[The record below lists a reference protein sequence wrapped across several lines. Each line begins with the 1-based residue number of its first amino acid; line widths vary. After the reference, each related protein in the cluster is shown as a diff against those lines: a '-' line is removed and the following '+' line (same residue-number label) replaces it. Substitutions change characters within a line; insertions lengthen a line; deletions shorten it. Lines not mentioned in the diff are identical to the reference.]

1 MTEETKEMLAEVVAK
16 SLEDAVPSAV
26 EAAMDVKL
34 KELSLNEN
42 PDFKEMKSQMKELVE
57 KSRMW
62 SWNSDLIQV
71 KKDFVTALKWLRD
84 GDQNAIKAM
93 NVTTD
98 ADGWYLVHP
107 EFEKWVY
114 RIMENYWIWKD
125 CNLSKMNSNT
135 KYFILRKAGL
145 EVFYTDEAVAFNDTA
160 LSYDRKEM
168 IAKKIGAILS
178 ATYELIEDEADADE
192 IWSKAQEEF
201 AEAFAYFLDKEIL
214 TGTGVGSDNSQIK
227 GICNLDNVNVITLS
241 GNANTLTPDALIDA
255 IRRVPLKYKQNV
267 KPAWYLSQ
275 DAIAIIEKLKDLE
288 WRPLYRTLDNGE
300 KGFLLWFPV
309 VLTDVMP
316 SWTIAVD
323 TPFIVF
329 GALKHFALW
338 IKRGFSFEF
347 WYRSGGWEKDIK
359 SLKASARVCWL
370 ALADEAFSV
379 IKTAAETTEETP
391 NETPTE
397 TPTEPAVTGDDDT
410 VNDANDEGD

>member
-1 MTEETKEMLAEVVAK
+1 MTREVQKSSQKLRASFIYYLLLIMPEETKEMLAEVVAK

-62 SWNSDLIQV
+62 SWNSDLTQV

-135 KYFILRKAGL
+135 KYFILRKTGL
-145 EVFYTDEAVAFNDTA
+145 EVFYTDEAVAFNETA

-168 IAKKIGAILS
+168 IAKKVGAILS
-178 ATYELIEDEADADE
+178 ATYELIEDEAEADE
-192 IWSKAQEEF
+192 IWNKAQEEF

-214 TGTGVGSDNSQIK
+214 TGTGVWANNSQIK
-227 GICNLDNVNVITLS
+227 GICNLDNVNVITLT
-241 GNANTLTPDALIDA
+241 GDANSLTSDTLIDA
-255 IRRVPLKYKQNV
+255 IRKVPLKYKQNF

-316 SWTIAVD
+316 F
-323 TPFIVF
+323 P
-329 GALKHFALW
+329 
-338 IKRGFSFEF
+338 
-347 WYRSGGWEKDIK
+347 
-359 SLKASARVCWL
+359 
-370 ALADEAFSV
+370 
-379 IKTAAETTEETP
+379 
-391 NETPTE
+391 
-397 TPTEPAVTGDDDT
+397 
-410 VNDANDEGD
+410 

>member
-1 MTEETKEMLAEVVAK
+1 MPEETKEMLAEVVAK

-62 SWNSDLIQV
+62 SWNQDLTQV
-71 KKDFVTALKWLRD
+71 KKDFVSALKCLRD
-84 GDQNAIKAM
+84 WDQNAIKAM

-98 ADGWYLVHP
+98 TEGGYLVHP

-125 CNLSKMNSNT
+125 CNISRMNSNT
-135 KYFILRKAGL
+135 KYFILRKAWL
-145 EVFYTDEAVAFNDTA
+145 EVFYTDEAVAYQETA
-160 LSYDRKEM
+160 LSYERKEM
-168 IAKKIGAILS
+168 IAKKVWAILS

-192 IWSKAQEEF
+192 IWQKAQEEF
-201 AEAFAYFLDKEIL
+201 AEAFARFLDKEIL
-214 TGTGVGSDNSQIK
+214 TWTWVWADNSQIK
-227 GICNLDNVNVITLS
+227 GICNLTNVNVITLTWDAS
-241 GNANTLTPDALIDA
+241 SLTPDALIDA
-255 IRRVPLKYKQNV
+255 TRKVPLKYKQNF

-275 DAIAIIEKLKDLE
+275 DAIAIVEKLKDKE
-288 WRPLYRTLDNGE
+288 WRPLYRTLDNWE

-316 SWTIAVD
+316 SWAIAAD
-323 TPFIVF
+323 TPFIAF
-329 GALKHFALW
+329 GALKNFALW
-338 IKRGFSFEF
+338 IKRWFWFEF
-347 WYRSGGWEKDIK
+347 GYRTGWWEKDIK

-370 ALADEAFSV
+370 ALAEDAFSV
-379 IKTAAETTEETP
+379 IKTASSNSESSTTEPTDP
-391 NETPTE
+391 ETPTE
-397 TPTEPAVTGDDDT
+397 TQGE
-410 VNDANDEGD
+410 